1 VSDDRGTIDG
11 SLFEGLAR
19 AFKPAGAFAED
30 LRAAG
35 FDVRAPRLRY
45 PTTVLM
51 DVLDVINRHALP
63 ELSRVEAHR
72 EAGRRVVVSF
82 LDTLFGKVIHTLLR
96 MLGLKRF
103 LLRLPKIAAMGTTGL
118 NIQVVEEEAGALRIT
133 FRTGTANSP
142 DFVAGAM
149 EGAASMV
156 SDRYRVEITLR
167 EPTHYELLV
176 SGLR

>member
-1 VSDDRGTIDG
+1 MSDDRGTIDG

-96 MLGLKRF
+96 MLGLK
-103 LLRLPKIAAMGTTGL
+103 
-118 NIQVVEEEAGALRIT
+118 
-133 FRTGTANSP
+133 
-142 DFVAGAM
+142 
-149 EGAASMV
+149 
-156 SDRYRVEITLR
+156 
-167 EPTHYELLV
+167 
-176 SGLR
+176 